1 MFVASRQG
9 IGGLQVVSKK
19 LEGMTKIQFLYS
31 DCNCSD
37 QHYKR
42 LFEGSSSNAFNELPV
57 KIQSQTT
64 VCLEIMKKQHSF
76 SLMRK
81 I

>member
-9 IGGLQVVSKK
+9 IGGLQVLSKK
-19 LEGMTKIQFLYS
+19 LESMTKIQFLYG

-42 LFEGSSSNAFNELPV
+42 LFEGSSSNAFDELPV
-57 KIQSQTT
+57 KIESQTT
-64 VCLEIMKKQHSF
+64 LWLEVMKKQHSS
-76 SLMRK
+76 SLTRK